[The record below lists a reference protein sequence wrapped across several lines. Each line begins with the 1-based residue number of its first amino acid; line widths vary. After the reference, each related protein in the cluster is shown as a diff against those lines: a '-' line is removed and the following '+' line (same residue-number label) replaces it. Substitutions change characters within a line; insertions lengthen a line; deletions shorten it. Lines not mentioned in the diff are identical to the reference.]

1 MVTTTPRLDTPAR
14 WTAALDRAHRNHIQ
28 VFADRVTGQH
38 FALSSDATKLYALDY
53 TTCSCAAGTGSDP
66 VCQHRALYREMVR
79 AEDTLVAEIV
89 AGESTPALPRHL
101 ADLNVIA
108 GEDGEPES
116 SDLLEPTEREHTCTD
131 CLGGGWSRMY
141 LSGHL
146 NDYVEHPCS
155 CTAGRAIRASRQL
168 VAA

>member
-1 MVTTTPRLDTPAR
+1 MVITTRRPNADTPAR
-14 WTAALDRAHRNHIQ
+14 WAAALDRAHTNHIQ

-38 FALSSDATKLYALDY
+38 FALSTDATKLYAVDWFA
-53 TTCSCAAGTGSDP
+53 CSCAAGLGADP

-79 AEDTLVAEIV
+79 SQDTMEA
-89 AGESTPALPRHL
+89 TPTMPQHL
-101 ADLNVIA
+101 TDLYV
-108 GEDGEPES
+108 ELDETGEPES
-116 SDLLEPTEREHTCTD
+116 SDLLEPIEPIEPEHTCSD

-146 NDYVEHPCS
+146 NDYTESPCT
-155 CTAGRAIRASRQL
+155 CTAGQGVRAGRQL

>member
-1 MVTTTPRLDTPAR
+1 MVTTTRRPNADTPAR
-14 WTAALDRAHRNHIQ
+14 WDAALDRAHRNHIQ

-38 FALSSDATKLYALDY
+38 FALSTDATKLYSVDWY
-53 TTCSCAAGTGSDP
+53 GCSCAAGLGADP

-79 AEDTLVAEIV
+79 GEDAIVAEQ
-89 AGESTPALPRHL
+89 
-101 ADLNVIA
+101 VIA
-108 GEDGEPES
+108 EP
-116 SDLLEPTEREHTCTD
+116 EHTCSD

-146 NDYVEHPCS
+146 NDYTESPCT
-155 CTAGRAIRASRQL
+155 CTAGRAIRADRHL